1 MVLSFTWFYLNMGLY
16 LVFPSDYSVVFELWC
31 SYYLLYAFLTALVII
46 KGTINPLCGI

>member
-16 LVFPSDYSVVFELWC
+16 LVFPSDYSVVFELC

-46 KGTINPLCGI
+46 KVTINPLCGI